1 MDSEERIPFLGEEA
15 QDVTKVQVASEND
28 DNHQNIDVSKLSGN
42 SQTHS
47 ETEPREKNELGI
59 DQGVCEVNIKGED
72 VKEEETCNVSSVGHE
87 PASEV
92 VDGTSDRVDG
102 VNSSSEADNSASKQV
117 DVSGEKQTDDKQDAT
132 ITGAAEDFLTLKT
145 GEDVPS
151 TSSEAQSADDKA
163 KESALCYPHVL
174 LVHGLPPREAGNLKQ
189 LLNMTLG
196 GLGHRIRP
204 RQKGD
209 KVLYVHFQSEDEM
222 KIAQSLLHNQD
233 FLGYTLHAK
242 VVSNERQKR
251 KGMMIEEDYMPPA
264 KRMRGDP
271 EELLVTK
278 QEREATMIQV
288 TDRAYAQ
295 QLRKKSEDLYS
306 KLQRIGQLLR
316 RHYPKYDRMIAKR
329 EMKYGGLICVLEKF
343 LGCPP
348 EKRHAIKCKFS
359 IGIEEESGRLV
370 VGFHAGGPNVNKVS
384 AVKHN
389 FPPHVVQAAKVFED
403 AIQGWERVSDA
414 DGVVQYKFWHEL
426 VIHTNQTQDLM
437 FMVYVQSPQE
447 TAEARMKHLDEEL
460 KAFFESEEAK
470 KCQIISIYTKV
481 THIPVYKP
489 QQLTLSVGSP
499 YIEEVVLD
507 LKFHLVP
514 SMHFWNNI
522 HAAKMVCRGIAELL
536 APTKKITVLE
546 VGCGFGLIGLYLSKM
561 AGEVLSVDEDHFVA
575 EAKKHAEINGITGC
589 QYFGG
594 KPDELLPVIATKITC
609 MKACAIVIGTSNHF
623 STCAKAMKELRKIPQ
638 VRRVVLVTEM
648 FYSRFN
654 PIMALSKPTNA
665 NNMGYPFFP
674 LRAIPVDTKPTGK
687 GYLLLILME
696 RVGLFNLVKSP
707 GHSHKSKKGRE
718 FQGVDRRAPGTWRP
732 YEVEAEYTELLLRG
746 TEQM

>member
-1 MDSEERIPFLGEEA
+1 MASEERIPFLGEEE
-15 QDVTKVQVASEND
+15 QEVTKVQIASEND
-28 DNHQNIDVSKLSGN
+28 DSHQNIDASELFSN

-47 ETEPREKNELGI
+47 ETEARENNELVI
-59 DQGVCEVNIKGED
+59 EQGVGEVNIKGAD
-72 VKEEETCNVSSVGHE
+72 DKKEETCNVSSVVRE
-87 PASEV
+87 PSSDV
-92 VDGTSDRVDG
+92 VDSTSDSVDC
-102 VNSSSEADNSASKQV
+102 VKNSAQVDTNESQQV
-117 DVSGEKQTDDKQDAT
+117 DVTGEKPIDNQDTT
-132 ITGAAEDFLTLKT
+132 ITGAVDVNVTVKAEE
-145 GEDVPS
+145 GVPS
-151 TSSEAQSADDKA
+151 TSSEAQFADDKA
-163 KESALCYPHVL
+163 KESALCYAHVL

-251 KGMMIEEDYMPPA
+251 KGMMIEEDYIPPA
-264 KRMRGDP
+264 KKMRRDP
-271 EELLVTK
+271 ESFMTK
-278 QEREATMIQV
+278 QEREATMIQS
-288 TDRAYAQ
+288 TDKAYAQ
-295 QLRKKSEDLYS
+295 QLKKKSEDLYS

-316 RHYPKYDRMIAKR
+316 RHYPKYDRMICKR

-384 AVKHN
+384 SVKHN
-389 FPPHVVQAAKVFED
+389 YPPHVVQAAKVFED
-403 AIQGWERVSDA
+403 AIQDWERVSDA

-426 VIHTNQTQDLM
+426 VIHTNQTQDMM

-447 TAEARMKHLDEEL
+447 TAEARMKRLDEEL
-460 KAFFESEEAK
+460 KVFFENEEAK
-470 KCQIISIYTKV
+470 KCRIISIYTKV

-536 APTKKITVLE
+536 QPTKKISVLE

-575 EAKKHAEINGITGC
+575 EAKKHAELNGITGC

-654 PIMALSKPTNA
+654 PIMALSKPTSA

-707 GHSHKSKKGRE
+707 GHSHKSKKAKD
-718 FQGVDRRAPGTWRP
+718 FQGFDRRAPGMWRP